1 MTARSGAK
9 SRGAMLFVLALL
21 AAPLSYS
28 APFSDFNKDGRSDI
42 FWRNSATGEN
52 HLYPM
57 NGTAIGAGEGYL
69 RIVADQNWKVAGIGD
84 PDGDGRAD
92 VL

>member
-1 MTARSGAK
+1 VTARSGAK

-21 AAPLSYS
+21 AAPLSY
-28 APFSDFNKDGRSDI
+28 FNKDGRSDI

-57 NGTAIGAGEGYL
+57 NGTAIGAGEG
-69 RIVADQNWKVAGIGD
+69 
-84 PDGDGRAD
+84 
-92 VL
+92 